1 MVKPKLLEKRQPKHL
16 ASLTAR
22 SIDTTAVLRGRSR
35 DRSRGG
41 EPRWRAA
48 VGVGLLGGADVE
60 NP

>member
-35 DRSRGG
+35 GG